1 MLLRWHMKWKRFVDW
16 YSEWSDSD
24 ILKNIDKLENFGSGS
39 EIAEVVIEL
48 KDDAAERLLK
58 RTMEA
63 GVIFTSKDVI
73 SIFEY
78 LILNKEITW
87 SFISYVVGKRSDI
100 PFEDIIEFVEFIPEE
115 KFASLVIRTIKNGH
129 RYNVDQICKIGDY
142 LGEDIMMEI
151 LSLSNIHLTRKDM
164 EKLGTYINIDKLYE
178 IDEKQ
183 GTNYYAPEPWEIAE
197 AVNSANNALSYLVA
211 ARNSLINAE
220 NLGGAGFLGHK
231 RFFSVLK
238 YSEIDDAQYKLESAA
253 NALRWFGRD
262 LKLIRNGLNFKIGD
276 FITFIDVFTDNWV
289 ADCLVQRK
297 IRKAIGQCDDA
308 LNRVESIRNELVDMV
323 KKNNEE
329 IEINDFMYKKMHI

>member
-1 MLLRWHMKWKRFVDW
+1 MKWKRFVDW

-115 KFASLVIRTIKNGH
+115 KFDSLVIRTVKNGH

-142 LGEDIMMEI
+142 LGEDIMLEI

-220 NLGGAGFLGHK
+220 NLGVAGLLGHK

-238 YSEIDDAQYKLESAA
+238 YSEIDDAQYKIESATD
-253 NALRWFGRD
+253 ALRWFGRD
-262 LKLIRNGLNFKIGD
+262 LMKI
-276 FITFIDVFTDNWV
+276 
-289 ADCLVQRK
+289 
-297 IRKAIGQCDDA
+297 
-308 LNRVESIRNELVDMV
+308 
-323 KKNNEE
+323 
-329 IEINDFMYKKMHI
+329 